1 MKDKNKIQ
9 SFGQF
14 KENLNISD
22 VMSSGYVIRFDEPD
36 MSGRVF
42 TKNSFNYL
50 QFDKMKERGEI
61 VDYSVDDKGIK
72 IIKKIFSKN
81 NLDIDD
87 TIGISSR
94 GK

>member
-1 MKDKNKIQ
+1 MEKEIGNTNDETTDKKLI
-9 SFGQF
+9 
-14 KENLNISD
+14 ISD

-36 MSGRVF
+36 NNGRLF

-72 IIKKIFSKN
+72 IIKKN
-81 NLDIDD
+81 
-87 TIGISSR
+87 
-94 GK
+94 

>member
-1 MKDKNKIQ
+1 ME
-9 SFGQF
+9 
-14 KENLNISD
+14 KEIDNTND
-22 VMSSGYVIRFDEPD
+22 ETTVMSSDYVIRFDEPD
-36 MSGRVF
+36 HKGRIF
-42 TKNSFNYL
+42 NKNSFNYL

-72 IIKKIFSKN
+72 VIKKISKN
-81 NLDIDD
+81 DVDSGD